1 MNTIPLKYQI
11 GGNKKSIYKSGD
23 NLTSEE
29 IRQIKA
35 VYQNSNCQN
44 QSITWRSNMDT
55 NNWEFQLIL
64 VDDKIVCVGGVKLDT
79 KELGHDCTH
88 IDYTGKGLYKDMC
101 NERIKNIKNFHN
113 GKTFYLF
120 TEWEYLINTHLN
132 SGLVLLDQKSTP
144 GTFTCRYTNQK
155 YSAMTDNYYIFRT
168 VTPSSYKMNLVS
180 YNHTYGNCS
189 GMYIGNGNIITAGH
203 CYKEKFNEIRMNINE
218 ITFGWQTAN
227 KTLNISHNLNGSIY
241 KYNNERDINNQWKD
255 ISIIKLP
262 QILLN
267 KIKDLQLETIPILI
281 NPEKTPPTSSTDASK
296 LKKLTLF
303 GRTADSLEREVEINK
318 NMFIEDNSDTNF
330 LKHLTLNRETALT
343 LNAFD
348 IKLENSNIITE
359 YKKRFTC
366 LTQRTKSMGGDSG
379 GPLFFFEENKNIP
392 IYIGDLL
399 GLSSDLC
406 DSKTTTN
413 TNPRFGYGPVV
424 INSAYFI
431 NWIEQYS
438 DKLFIYDY
446 VTKNISIYE
455 NPLKRIIIN
464 CNQ

>member
-1 MNTIPLKYQI
+1 MNIPLKYQI
-11 GGNKKSIYKSGD
+11 GGNKKSIYKSGN

-29 IRQIKA
+29 IIQIKA
-35 VYQNSNCQN
+35 VYQNSDCQN
-44 QSITWRSNMDT
+44 QSIVWRSDMDT
-55 NNWEFQLIL
+55 NNWQFQLISY
-64 VDDKIVCVGGVKLDT
+64 DKIACVGGVKLDT
-79 KELGHDCTH
+79 KELGYDCTH
-88 IDYTGKGLYKDMC
+88 KDYQRYGLYKDMC
-101 NERIKNIKNFHN
+101 NERMKNIQIFHY
-113 GKTFYLF
+113 GETFYLF
-120 TEWEYLINTHLN
+120 TKHKYLIKTHLN

-144 GTFTCRYTNQK
+144 ETFTCRYTNQT
-155 YSAMTDNYYIFRT
+155 YSGMTNNYYIFRT
-168 VTPSSYKMNLVS
+168 VIPGSYKMNLVS
-180 YNHTYGNCS
+180 YKHTYGNCS

-203 CYKEKFNEIRMNINE
+203 CYKEKFNETSMNINE

-227 KTLNISHNLNGSIY
+227 NHTLNIPTGNSGSIY
-241 KYNNERDINNQWKD
+241 NYNDDSDINNQWKD

-281 NPEKTPPTSSTDASK
+281 NPEKTPPLSGSDTNK
-296 LKKLTLF
+296 LNKLSLF

-318 NMFIEDNSDTNF
+318 NMFIEDN
-330 LKHLTLNRETALT
+330 KHLTLIGQNALMQ
-343 LNAFD
+343 NAFD
-348 IKLENSNIITE
+348 IKLVNSNIITE

-366 LTQRTKSMGGDSG
+366 LTQKTKSMGGDSG
-379 GPLFFFEENKNIP
+379 GSLFFFDENRNIP

-399 GLSSDLC
+399 GLSPDLC

-431 NWIEQYS
+431 NWIEKYS